1 MDVLDELYLRPG
13 YLIRRAHQMAVSTFM
28 EYSDGMT
35 PTQYGVLT
43 LIGGVARIDQIGI
56 ARRLGL
62 DRSTAGLV
70 VGKLV
75 DAGLVARQTDAG
87 DQRRYRLRITR
98 SGRERLAQ
106 LAAPVAAERARLL
119 SPFSADEAA
128 QFLAL
133 LQRFVDAHNAA
144 SRVPHLTDVGA

>member
-1 MDVLDELYLRPG
+1 MDPLDELLARPG
-13 YLIRRAHQMAVSTFM
+13 YLIRRAHQMAVSTFL
-28 EYSDGMT
+28 EHSDGMT
-35 PTQYGVLT
+35 PTQYGVL
-43 LIGGVARIDQIGI
+43 LLVGRVARIDQISI

-75 DAGLVARQTDAG
+75 EEGLITRQTDAG

-98 SGRERLAQ
+98 RGRERLAA
-106 LAAPVAAERARLL
+106 LEGPVAAERAQLL
-119 SPFSADEAA
+119 APFSEAEAA

-133 LQRFVDAHNAA
+133 LQRFVDAHNAG
-144 SRVPHLTDVGA
+144 SRVPHAKAPV